1 MSVNREFIICF
12 MNNNDDGTSCLRDIE
27 CNGIGDI
34 AFTDADEKKYYH
46 AYKTKDLIVLVGN
59 CVRILL
65 EDDSTAAADREIQ
78 AFGQVLAIY
87 EDAAEEMFIE
97 VRWFHTELEVD
108 KKAAKM

>member
-1 MSVNREFIICF
+1 
-12 MNNNDDGTSCLRDIE
+12 MNYNEDTSCSRVIE
-27 CNGIGDI
+27 CNGIGEVV
-34 AFTDADEKKYYH
+34 FTDSDAKKYFH
-46 AYKTKDLIVLVGN
+46 AYKTKGLVVLVGN

-65 EDDSTAAADREIQ
+65 EDDDSTAAEAQ

-97 VRWFHTELEVD
+97 VRWFHTELDVD